1 MGTAGISGSAAG
13 LRRSAAGSLSAVG
26 LALAA
31 AAAGIAEALQLGP
44 MYVVRV
50 LAGFAVVGLLVLVHL
65 PAHRPSV
72 RFGPANQVTLCR
84 AAAVAL
90 LAGLIGAGTG
100 PALGAFA
107 CAIGTVAAVLDAVDG
122 RLARAS
128 AMTTE
133 FGARFDMETDAALIL
148 VLAVLAWQLGKA
160 GPWVLAAGLAR
171 YVFVAAGLRWASLRR
186 PLPPSLR
193 RKAAA
198 AVQMAV
204 LVVAVAPVVSPAP
217 GATLAAAGLAV
228 LLVSFAVDVRWL
240 QRHAPAGA
248 G

>member
-1 MGTAGISGSAAG
+1 MDATLGSARG
-13 LRRSAAGSLSAVG
+13 LRRSAAGSLLAVG
-26 LALAA
+26 LVLAA
-31 AAAGIAEALQLGP
+31 VAAGVAEALQLGA

-50 LAGFAVVGLLVLVHL
+50 LAGFAVVGLLVLAHL
-65 PAHRPSV
+65 PAHRPFV
-72 RFGPANQVTLCR
+72 RFGAANQVTLCR

-90 LAGLIGAGTG
+90 LAGLVGAGSG
-100 PALGAFA
+100 PALGALA
-107 CAIGTVAAVLDAVDG
+107 CAIGAVAAVLDAVDG
-122 RLARAS
+122 RMARAK
-128 AMTTE
+128 AMASE

-171 YVFVAAGLRWASLRR
+171 YLFVAAGARWTWLRR
-186 PLPPSLR
+186 PLAPSLR

-204 LVVAVAPVVSPAP
+204 LVVVLAPAVPPAL
-217 GATLAAAGLAV
+217 GATLAASGLAF

-240 QRHAPAGA
+240 RRHALAGLC
-248 G
+248 

>member
-1 MGTAGISGSAAG
+1 MGMEGTFGGAGS
-13 LRRSAAGSLSAVG
+13 LRRSAAGSLAAVG

-31 AAAGIAEALQLGP
+31 ASAGAADALQLGP

-50 LAGFAVVGLLVLVHL
+50 LAGFALVGLLVLLHL
-65 PAHRPSV
+65 SAHRPFV

-90 LAGLIGAGTG
+90 LAGLIGAGSG

-107 CAIGTVAAVLDAVDG
+107 CAVGTVAAVLDAVDG

-128 AMTTE
+128 AMASE

-160 GPWVLAAGLAR
+160 GQWVLAAGLAR
-171 YVFVAAGLRWASLRR
+171 YVFVAAATRWRWLRR
-186 PLPPSLR
+186 PLAPSLR

-198 AVQMAV
+198 AVQMTV
-204 LVVAVAPVVSPAP
+204 LVVALAPVVPPAL
-217 GATLAAAGLAV
+217 GATLAAVGLAF
-228 LLVSFAVDVRWL
+228 LLLSFAVDVRWL
-240 QRHAPAGA
+240 QRHAPAG
-248 G
+248 GC

>member
-1 MGTAGISGSAAG
+1 MEGTFERAVG
-13 LRRSAAGSLSAVG
+13 LRRSAAGSLAAVG

-31 AAAGIAEALQLGP
+31 VAAGVAEALQLGP

-50 LAGFAVVGLLVLVHL
+50 LAGFAAVGLLVFAHL
-65 PAHRPSV
+65 PAHRPFV

-90 LAGLIGAGTG
+90 LAGLIGAGSG

-107 CAIGTVAAVLDAVDG
+107 CTIGTVAAALDAVDG

-128 AMTTE
+128 ATASE

-171 YVFVAAGLRWASLRR
+171 YLFVAAGAHWTWLRR
-186 PLPPSLR
+186 PLAPSLR

-204 LVVAVAPVVSPAP
+204 LVVALAPVVPPAL
-217 GATLAAAGLAV
+217 GSTLAASGLAF
-228 LLVSFAVDVRWL
+228 LLFSFAVDVRAL
-240 QRHAPAGA
+240 RRHAPAGA
-248 G
+248 C